1 MPRCNRYINI
11 LMFLKLCFFETT
23 SIFNNFLFMMHII
36 FQYPGTHTQ
45 NMFQQKSVTHINMYG
60 PGTDWLGGLILKKY
74 SQVV

>member
-1 MPRCNRYINI
+1 
-11 LMFLKLCFFETT
+11 
-23 SIFNNFLFMMHII
+23 MHII

-45 NMFQQKSVTHINMYG
+45 NMFQQKSVTHINMHG